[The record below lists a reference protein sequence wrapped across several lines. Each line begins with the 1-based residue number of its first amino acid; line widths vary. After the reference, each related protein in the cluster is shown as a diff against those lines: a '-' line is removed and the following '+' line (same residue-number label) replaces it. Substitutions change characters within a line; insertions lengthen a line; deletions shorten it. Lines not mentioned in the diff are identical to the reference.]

1 MEFVN
6 AAAYGYIGFYV
17 CYLLL
22 FALASRVTRKKQIPA
37 SQTRINRF
45 AVLYPVYKEDHVV
58 LESVRTFFNQT
69 YPDNAFDVVVLADS
83 LQQSTLQ
90 ELQACGAR
98 TIIIEGESRT
108 KAKSLNLAL
117 RSLDASKYDACIVFD
132 ADNIVGPHFLSDVN
146 KEFNAGATALQC
158 HRVAKNLNTPIAF
171 LDALS
176 EEIANS
182 MLRKGHRVLG
192 LSSGLIGSGMAF
204 DYTMFKKVMSGIHA
218 TNGFDK
224 DLEFALF
231 KNNIE
236 IEYADYILVYD
247 EKVQSADVLQH
258 QRTRW
263 FAAQWKN
270 IRKGYRSLRENFT
283 VDGFNKWL
291 QMIMLPRVFLLTA
304 SFLCTLAAGL
314 SGSFALVQQWLL
326 LDILLVAAFFIA
338 IPNTLYRK
346 ELVNAII
353 ALPRVIQALLGAVL
367 NIKSANKGFLH
378 TPHSTSTISIPA
390 GK

>member
-204 DYTMFKKVMSGIHA
+204 DYTMFKRVMSGIHA

-353 ALPRVIQALLGAVL
+353 ALPRAIQALLGAVL